1 MQSAQSTVRQSQNF
15 PANYGDFRFI
25 SSDGVIFNFPRFLLS
40 HVSPVFKDK
49 LERRNKNTSPESELR
64 VTEDSFTLDQFLR
77 FFDPNKKKLPLDM
90 ETMVR
95 LLEAA
100 GKYRVEQGFEYWEEN
115 MNIRHP
121 QQVGSIQQPMLCL
134 ALGSRFERQLAT
146 RLALRDLVKAPTDV
160 IQQSTWIQVDGRMMS
175 HLMLLRRDRV
185 ERMLLRLQEF
195 QTGLNAECGKKHQD
209 ILKSIFTMLAQL
221 VDEPSWSML
230 LRNQNL
236 WATCD
241 CGSGKSVLG
250 SKELFFSWREGIMTE
265 EAELP
270 RLPGY
275 FKGGKSPTA
284 PQSCGNN

>member
-1 MQSAQSTVRQSQNF
+1 
-15 PANYGDFRFI
+15 
-25 SSDGVIFNFPRFLLS
+25 
-40 HVSPVFKDK
+40 
-49 LERRNKNTSPESELR
+49 
-64 VTEDSFTLDQFLR
+64 
-77 FFDPNKKKLPLDM
+77 
-90 ETMVR
+90 
-95 LLEAA
+95 
-100 GKYRVEQGFEYWEEN
+100 
-115 MNIRHP
+115 
-121 QQVGSIQQPMLCL
+121 
-134 ALGSRFERQLAT
+134 
-146 RLALRDLVKAPTDV
+146 
-160 IQQSTWIQVDGRMMS
+160 
-175 HLMLLRRDRV
+175 
-185 ERMLLRLQEF
+185 
-195 QTGLNAECGKKHQD
+195 
-209 ILKSIFTMLAQL
+209 MLAQL